1 LESSRQPALFGRGA
15 SRSAFYAL
23 IGAGLAQGAATGLLF
38 IRAIAQDHLS
48 LLSLRREVADDLA
61 TYAYI
66 AVSTTIV
73 FSGFGA
79 LIGRQADRLAALATT
94 DPLTALSNARAY
106 RVRIRE
112 EFARAARYR
121 QPLSL
126 LAIDVDRLKHVND
139 DYGHHSGDEM
149 LNHVAAAIRNGLRQ
163 SDLGARIGGDEFAV
177 VAPNTNQGSALT
189 LAERLRALVVEGNGR
204 TPAHGAT
211 VSIGIST
218 FDPTRD
224 ASDEPWLMRSADAAL
239 YQAKR
244 EGGNRIAC
252 AGLQVT

>member
-23 IGAGLAQGAATGLLF
+23 VGAGLAQGAAAGLLF
-38 IRAIAQDHLS
+38 IRAIAQDQFT

-94 DPLTALSNARAY
+94 DALTGLSNARAF
-106 RVRIRE
+106 RLRFRE

-126 LAIDVDRLKHVND
+126 LAIDVDRLKQVND

-149 LNHVAAAIRNGLRQ
+149 LKHVAAAIRQGLRQ
-163 SDLGARIGGDEFAV
+163 SDLGVRISGDEFAV
-177 VAPNTNQGSALT
+177 VAPNTNQASALS
-189 LAERLRALVVEGNGR
+189 LAERLRALVLEGIGPPPR
-204 TPAHGAT
+204 HKTT

-218 FDPTRD
+218 FDPARD
-224 ASDEPWLMRSADAAL
+224 ASDEPSLMRSADAAL

-244 EGGNRIAC
+244 DGGNRIAC
-252 AGLQVT
+252 AGMQIT